1 MEVPPGRV
9 ERISDG
15 GSDALRAILADLR
28 TMKFNGILR
37 TSVFRGDVP
46 SQGLLVFRNGD
57 GVLAEHRSAEA
68 ILGPDAVR
76 EILRDAASDK
86 AQLEVRTYDY
96 GHSSISLD
104 HIQKSNGGAAIG
116 GIGNVDRALG
126 DVVERDSAARD
137 AYMKELG
144 TRRDEERRLMD
155 RQDDLY
161 RRKWEIEQ
169 EFQRSAMRQK
179 ELESLRA
186 ELAAVKEA
194 SGMLL
199 HHLEEQRE
207 ARDAELE
214 SQKRSL
220 ALEAEKARME
230 VEAQGRAL
238 AEHLAKVEERERE
251 LAAREG
257 LIKDREAAL
266 QQRQHSTNP

>member
-126 DVVERDSAARD
+126 DVVAMCPPLVITAEEVD
-137 AYMKELG
+137 ALAG
-144 TRRDEERRLMD
+144 T
-155 RQDDLY
+155 
-161 RRKWEIEQ
+161 II
-169 EFQRSAMRQK
+169 
-179 ELESLRA
+179 
-186 ELAAVKEA
+186 AAV
-194 SGMLL
+194 
-199 HHLEEQRE
+199 RE
-207 ARDAELE
+207 T
-214 SQKRSL
+214 
-220 ALEAEKARME
+220 
-230 VEAQGRAL
+230 
-238 AEHLAKVEERERE
+238 EREIR
-251 LAAREG
+251 AA
-257 LIKDREAAL
+257 
-266 QQRQHSTNP
+266 